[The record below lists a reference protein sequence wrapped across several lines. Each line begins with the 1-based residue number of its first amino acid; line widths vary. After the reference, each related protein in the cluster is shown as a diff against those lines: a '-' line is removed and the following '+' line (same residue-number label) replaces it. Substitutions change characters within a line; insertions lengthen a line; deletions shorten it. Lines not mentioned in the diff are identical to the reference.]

1 MTRAE
6 RISYFRSPVSPQDE
20 KLPTVVPTQLVLVK
34 GYTIVAEA
42 KGKSKEEMMANFMFM
57 EAEEAEDEV
66 TARYSTEKI
75 D

>member
-1 MTRAE
+1 
-6 RISYFRSPVSPQDE
+6 
-20 KLPTVVPTQLVLVK
+20 VK

-66 TARYSTEKI
+66 TARYSTGKI